1 MAEIEIAGEI
11 FNIVVEGHSD
21 APPLI
26 ISNSLGTNLHMW
38 DAQIPALTKHFRV
51 IRYDSRGHGKSV
63 ANPGPYSIAQLAQD
77 ALNILDHFGVQK
89 AHWLGLSKGG
99 MIGQYLLTH
108 FPERIERAIL
118 ANTGSAMPPADNWNA
133 RIKLVN
139 AQGMGPITPAVIQRW
154 FTPDFIKNSGPAVER
169 IVDMLNTTPPQGYA
183 GCCSAIRDMDQRESI
198 RSIKGKEVLVI
209 VGKHDPATPPEMGAQ
224 IAKSIQGAKLVALN
238 AAHLS
243 NIEDEA
249 AFTKAIVGFLTAPAK
264 KAATKKAAPKKATA
278 KKTTAKKAVK
288 PAAVKK
294 AAPKKVA
301 AKKATAKTTTAKKA
315 VVKKATKPVA
325 AKKTTPKKPVAK
337 KAAVKKAPVKKP
349 AAKVTAK
356 KTATKK
362 TAPKKTAVKKTA
374 AKKATP
380 KKITVKKITVKK
392 AAPKKVA
399 TKKAVTKKAT
409 PKKAVNKT
417 TAKKSKKK

>member
-63 ANPGPYSIAQLAQD
+63 ANQGPYSIGQLAQD

-108 FPERIERAIL
+108 FPERIGRAIL

-249 AFTKAIVGFLTAPAK
+249 AFTKAIVSFLTAPAK
-264 KAATKKAAPKKATA
+264 RAAIKKVAPKKAA
-278 KKTTAKKAVK
+278 AKKAAK

-301 AKKATAKTTTAKKA
+301 AKKAAAKTTTAKKA
-315 VVKKATKPVA
+315 VVKKAPKPVA
-325 AKKTTPKKPVAK
+325 AKKTTPKKATVK
-337 KAAVKKAPVKKP
+337 KTAVKKAPAKKP

-356 KTATKK
+356 KAT
-362 TAPKKTAVKKTA
+362 TKKTAVKKTA
-374 AKKATP
+374 AKKASP
-380 KKITVKKITVKK
+380 KKTTVKK

-409 PKKAVNKT
+409 PKKAVKKT
-417 TAKKSKKK
+417 TPKKSKKK

>member
-26 ISNSLGTNLHMW
+26 VSNSLGTNLHMW

-108 FPERIERAIL
+108 FPERIGRAIL

-209 VGKHDPATPPEMGAQ
+209 VGKHDPATPPTMGAQ
-224 IAKSIQGAKLVALN
+224 IAKSIEGAKLVALN

-249 AFTKAIVGFLTAPAK
+249 AFTKAIVSFLTAPKRKAAPAKKPVKKPAAKKVAAKKVATKKAPAKKPVAK
-264 KAATKKAAPKKATA
+264 KAATK
-278 KKTTAKKAVK
+278 TT
-288 PAAVKK
+288 
-294 AAPKKVA
+294 
-301 AKKATAKTTTAKKA
+301 TAKTTTAKKA
-315 VVKKATKPVA
+315 VVKKTTKPVA
-325 AKKTTPKKPVAK
+325 AKKTTPKKATAKKAPAKKPATIVTAK
-337 KAAVKKAPVKKP
+337 KAA
-349 AAKVTAK
+349 T
-356 KTATKK
+356 
-362 TAPKKTAVKKTA
+362 KKTAVKKTV
-374 AKKATP
+374 AKKAAAKAAP
-380 KKITVKKITVKK
+380 KKAAVKQVAPKKVVAKK

-399 TKKAVTKKAT
+399 AK
-409 PKKAVNKT
+409 KT